1 MSTKSLL
8 KALAFATFSEKLAG
22 DARRGQIC
30 AFSYRPV
37 GCGER
42 LHQKPTPSDPAAKL
56 PRTMFLGIDD
66 PERRTLE
73 IRRQDC
79 IVCARGASQQTDVVL
94 ERILRFD
101 TVSDKRT
108 VPDRIECDILAYRR
122 VILFMHGETPT
133 ATVDDA
139 RRTYRH

>member
-1 MSTKSLL
+1 
-8 KALAFATFSEKLAG
+8 
-22 DARRGQIC
+22 
-30 AFSYRPV
+30 
-37 GCGER
+37 
-42 LHQKPTPSDPAAKL
+42 
-56 PRTMFLGIDD
+56 MFLGIGDL
-66 PERRTLE
+66 ERRRLE
-73 IRRQDC
+73 IRRQDR

-108 VPDRIECDILAYRR
+108 VSDGIECDILGYRR